1 MSEEFLRVAKQEVTD
16 DILAI
21 GNLLSECTDD
31 NSIHKQASEIEK
43 HIHKIKGL
51 APMMN
56 QERIGRIAEMLDKLL
71 KTVISGKTVP
81 GLYQTA
87 KKSCEFM
94 RSEINGVQTDFE
106 QIKAEIEKNHASFL

>member
-21 GNLLSECTDD
+21 GNLLNVCSDD
-31 NSIHKQASEIEK
+31 NSIHRQASEIEK

-71 KTVISGKTVP
+71 KAVISGKTVP
-81 GLYQTA
+81 GLYQTV

-94 RSEINGVQTDFE
+94 RTEINGVQTDFE
-106 QIKAEIEKNHASFL
+106 QIKAYIEKNHASFL

>member
-1 MSEEFLRVAKQEVTD
+1 MARQEVSD
-16 DILAI
+16 DISAI
-21 GNLLSECTDD
+21 GNLLKECSDD
-31 NSIHKQASEIEK
+31 SSTHKKAAEIEK

-51 APMMN
+51 APMMH

-71 KTVISGKTVP
+71 KAAMSGKTVS

-94 RSEINGVQTDFE
+94 RSEINGSQTDFE
-106 QIKAEIEKNHASFL
+106 RLAAEIEKDHASFL

>member
-1 MSEEFLRVAKQEVTD
+1 MARQEVSE
-16 DILAI
+16 DISAI
-21 GNLLSECTDD
+21 GNLLNECSDD
-31 NSIHKQASEIEK
+31 SSAHKKAVEIEK

-51 APMMN
+51 APMMH

-71 KTVISGKTVP
+71 KAAISGKTVP

-94 RSEINGVQTDFE
+94 QSEINGMQTDFE
-106 QIKAEIEKNHASFL
+106 RLAAEMEKNHASFL